1 MNKDDIVPFALLGA
15 GLFLLGKAAKKGPRK
30 LKDRTG
36 EACDPK
42 DNAPYGYECGQ
53 VVGGWELME
62 EKGKFLGFGPYNNRD
77 GVDTALSRLGF
88 SGGNLKG
95 FQMYMSLISEW
106 DLRKDGQL
114 DSETIV
120 ALEEAEGLLN
130 RDEWVPP
137 RGNQP

>member
-1 MNKDDIVPFALLGA
+1 MNKDDIVPVALLGV

-36 EACDPK
+36 EVCDPK
-42 DNAPYGYECGQ
+42 ESAPYGYECGQ

-62 EKGKFLGFGPYNNRD
+62 ERGKLLGFGPYNNVE
-77 GVDTALSRLGF
+77 GIDTALLRLGF
-88 SGGNLKG
+88 SEGNLRG
-95 FQMYMSLISEW
+95 FQMYMSLVSEW

-114 DSETIV
+114 DRDTVV

-130 RDEWVPP
+130 RNEWTPP
-137 RGNQP
+137 RGGE